1 MRIYTKEYYTLMM
14 SLGEADLYE
23 PVIDKEYSD
32 EEIEELYQKALDKYI
47 EEERADYDEPPE
59 FDFDESA
66 DPEYA
71 EMLRKELE
79 EYENREPFDEEE
91 AKEEFRENYEDN
103 LREPDGDLPDWVR
116 EAVDPRILAMYCIP
130 EKLYIRLAAED
141 KANEEKFDLLDSQV
155 EEAYEE
161 MRGDLPEEC
170 EELMDTLE
178 ELEDSF
184 VLGIDKAGDE
194 LELKIEGWDD
204 EGEEAVFTL
213 RFDEVEMIEDEG
225 VEAHAEKDEDGD
237 TDSDCEL
244 IYSEIYIE
252 GGRPE
257 VHMMFDNNG
266 LKYLTFRCEEA
277 YAYRASNE

>member
-1 MRIYTKEYYTLMM
+1 MM

-59 FDFDESA
+59 FDFDEAA

-184 VLGIDKAGDE
+184 GLGIDKAGDE

-252 GGRPE
+252 DGRPE
-257 VHMMFDNNG
+257 IHMMFDNNG